1 MLHIMT
7 TTTTTT
13 HPATQQQEP
22 PKTSFT
28 AHLIA
33 SFTSPISSLPTPTP
47 DPLYKPAE
55 VPRIKNAKRLTG
67 TRTKQLIRAADRGH
81 DDPPP
86 PPGLGECCG
95 SSCDPCVN
103 DLWREELA
111 CWRERWG
118 EGAVEKKEEE
128 HRKDGEGGLKGRGGC
143 MPGSFDW

>member
-1 MLHIMT
+1 MTTTTTAT

-13 HPATQQQEP
+13 HPPTP
-22 PKTSFT
+22 PKTSTSFT

-33 SFTSPISSLPTPTP
+33 SFTSPISSLPTPAP
-47 DPLYKPAE
+47 EPLYKPAD

-118 EGAVEKKEEE
+118 EGAVEKKEGD
-128 HRKDGEGGLKGRGGC
+128 RKDGEGGIRGKGGC